1 MYKRKKEKTGKTRY
15 AFHFS
20 TTANRT
26 SSKPPPPLPLSP
38 SIPLSTSCRTLV
50 DFKFIDGVS
59 KGNERAG
66 WSLKSND
73 TTRRAVSVT
82 RSIKFYEEDTQS
94 DSEKRLTTDEDT
106 RFREFLTKVRTIEI
120 INYNSLFVLESSY
133 VLTI

>member
-1 MYKRKKEKTGKTRY
+1 MVNVYKKKRENALRVSLLNNGKSD
-15 AFHFS
+15 FLES
-20 TTANRT
+20 
-26 SSKPPPPLPLSP
+26 PLPLP
-38 SIPLSTSCRTLV
+38 PPTFLSTSCRTLV

-94 DSEKRLTTDEDT
+94 DSEKRLTIDEDT
-106 RFREFLTKVRTIEI
+106 RFHEFLTKVRRIEMI
-120 INYNSLFVLESSY
+120 YYNSLFVLESSY
-133 VLTI
+133 VLTV

>member
-1 MYKRKKEKTGKTRY
+1 MYKRKKKNRENALRVSLLNNGKSDFLETP
-15 AFHFS
+15 S
-20 TTANRT
+20 
-26 SSKPPPPLPLSP
+26 PPPLSP